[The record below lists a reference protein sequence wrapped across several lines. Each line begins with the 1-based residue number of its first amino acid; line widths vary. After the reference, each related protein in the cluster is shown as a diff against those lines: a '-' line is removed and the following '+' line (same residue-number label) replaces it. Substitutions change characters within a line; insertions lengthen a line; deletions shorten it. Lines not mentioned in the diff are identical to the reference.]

1 MRKDTSSP
9 QIDLETPDLL
19 PSSLDEYRRTS
30 PNERRWIKA
39 HRRDLYN
46 RFEKQLKEETTR

>member
-19 PSSLDEYRRTS
+19 PSSLDEYKRTS

-46 RFEKQLKEETTR
+46 RFEKQLKEEPTR